1 MKPQAVDKDPRRI
14 RTMFAGI
21 ARRYDALNHLLSLNV
36 DRSWRRTAARL
47 IDPRPGELLLDL
59 CTGTADL
66 ALELSRSG
74 GGDGGAR
81 VIGTDFCPEMLRI
94 GEGKRRRRGA
104 PVRLAAADA
113 LRLPFAAERFH
124 AASVAF
130 GIRNLSDLDLGLG
143 EILRIL
149 RPGGRAVIL
158 EFTTPTMPGFRNL
171 FGFYFHR
178 VLPRLGRLVSRSPDP
193 VAGRAYSYLPDSV
206 RQFPDADGLAAA
218 MTRAGF
224 VKVGYRRLTMGIACI
239 HSGEKQS

>member
-1 MKPQAVDKDPRRI
+1 MKQKAVDKDPRRI
-14 RTMFAGI
+14 RAMFAGI

-47 IDPRPGELLLDL
+47 IDPRPGERLLDL

-66 ALELSRSG
+66 ALELSRPG
-74 GGDGGAR
+74 VGGAGTP

-94 GEGKRRRRGA
+94 GEGKRRRRSA

-113 LRLPFAAERFH
+113 LRLPFAASSFN

-130 GIRNLSDLDLGLG
+130 GIRNLADLDLGLR
-143 EILRIL
+143 EILRVL
-149 RPGGRAVIL
+149 RPGGRAAIL
-158 EFTTPTMPGFRNL
+158 EFTTPTLPGFRSL

-178 VLPRLGRLVSRSPDP
+178 VLPRLGRLVARSRDP

-224 VKVGYRRLTMGIACI
+224 VKVTYRRLTMGIACI
-239 HSGEKQS
+239 HLGEKRG